1 MSKKLTKFQEKLLQV
16 AFYVMAKDMT
26 YEHENLIM
34 EKMGCGVG
42 DLYKLE
48 DAIEEVFEK

>member
-1 MSKKLTKFQEKLLQV
+1 MS
-16 AFYVMAKDMT
+16 KDMT
-26 YEHENLIM
+26 YEQEEVIM

-48 DAIEEVFEK
+48 DIIENDLNK